1 MFSKEKDKYSEIL
14 KKISEDSIK
23 EMDGLKGLLKTSQK
37 QRQENEAKLKLMIE
51 NLILELE
58 KCCEVEVS
66 EGEVTYDSLLK
77 LLDESCDRIQ
87 EAQLR

>member
-1 MFSKEKDKYSEIL
+1 MEAL
-14 KKISEDSIK
+14 KI
-23 EMDGLKGLLKTSQK
+23 LLKTSQK

-51 NLILELE
+51 NLLMELD
-58 KCCEVEVS
+58 KCCEEEIN

-77 LLDESCDRIQ
+77 LLGESCDRIQ